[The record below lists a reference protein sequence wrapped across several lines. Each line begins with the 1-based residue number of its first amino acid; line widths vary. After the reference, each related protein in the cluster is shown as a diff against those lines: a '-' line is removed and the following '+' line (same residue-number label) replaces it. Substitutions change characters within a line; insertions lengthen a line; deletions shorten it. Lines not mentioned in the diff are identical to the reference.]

1 MNNAVEVKNL
11 SKRYTIGQK
20 ERYLTLRDLFVKA
33 AKAPINLVKG
43 KKFVK
48 KEQFWAL
55 KDVNFEVKE
64 GEVVGIIGR
73 NGAGK
78 STLLKIL
85 SRITEPTEGE
95 VKLNGRVSSLLEVGT
110 GFHPELTGRE
120 NIYLNGAILG
130 MRKREIDEKFDKI
143 VEFSG
148 VEKFLDM
155 PVKRYSSGMQVRL
168 AFSVAAHLEPDIL
181 IIDEVL
187 AVGDAEFQKK
197 CLGKMDQVTKEAGR
211 TILFVSHDMSAIK
224 KICNRVIILEN
235 GEMIFDGE
243 VEEGIKRYFKDK
255 SINKPEIDFH
265 TGEDM
270 TKKKLYFKKA
280 RLLNQKGIPEIHFEY
295 GDKIKLEIEYI
306 VNTTL
311 DNSLLGVEIINS
323 EGTTILSTTSQDALG
338 EIKNRKNPGEYKYS
352 LEIDSSLFT
361 KPNSYYIN
369 FNSAVP
375 KVEYLDTPK
384 ENLYFDVSEGTSSP
398 SYLLG
403 HGRKGVIEPVI
414 EWIE

>member
-33 AKAPINLVKG
+33 AKAPINLAKG
-43 KKFVK
+43 KKFAK

-55 KDVNFEVKE
+55 KDINFEVKE

-95 VKLNGRVSSLLEVGT
+95 VRLNGRVSSLLEVGT

-130 MRKREIDEKFDKI
+130 MRRREIDEKFDEI

-168 AFSVAAHLEPDIL
+168 AFSIAAHLEPDIL

-211 TILFVSHDMSAIK
+211 TILFVSHDMGAVQKLCKRTLLIEDGH
-224 KICNRVIILEN
+224 IV
-235 GEMIFDGE
+235 FDGDTNIAINKYLQE
-243 VEEGIKRYFKDK
+243 SNNLQTCYEFKNDISKELKILKVNISDNEGKETSVFDVDK
-255 SINKPEIDFH
+255 SFKVSIDYAINVETKIASLAAILTNSSNQVVFASASVDTLSEEFKPKKRGLYKATFEMPKSTGLYLNRGLYWLRISLGEPNTKAIDSVENILINFKIPKEKKEID
-265 TGEDM
+265 
-270 TKKKLYFKKA
+270 
-280 RLLNQKGIPEIHFEY
+280 IPERIAV
-295 GDKIKLEIEYI
+295 L
-306 VNTTL
+306 T
-311 DNSLLGVEIINS
+311 INS
-323 EGTTILSTTSQDALG
+323 KW
-338 EIKNRKNPGEYKYS
+338 EISN
-352 LEIDSSLFT
+352 
-361 KPNSYYIN
+361 
-369 FNSAVP
+369 
-375 KVEYLDTPK
+375 
-384 ENLYFDVSEGTSSP
+384 
-398 SYLLG
+398 
-403 HGRKGVIEPVI
+403 
-414 EWIE
+414 

>member
-33 AKAPINLVKG
+33 AKAPINLAKG
-43 KKFVK
+43 KKFAK

-130 MRKREIDEKFDKI
+130 MRKKEIDEKFDEI

-168 AFSVAAHLEPDIL
+168 AFSIAAHLEPDIL

-211 TILFVSHDMSAIK
+211 TILFVSHDMGAVQRLCK
-224 KICNRVIILEN
+224 KTILLE
-235 GEMIFDGE
+235 DGKVVMYDE
-243 VEEGIKRYFKDK
+243 TEKVVSYYM
-255 SINKPEIDFH
+255 SNINKGSSIYNYENDLSKEVKI
-265 TGEDM
+265 TSV
-270 TKKKLYFKKA
+270 
-280 RLLNQKGIPEIHFEY
+280 
-295 GDKIKLEIEYI
+295 KIKNESKEIKGTLKIDESFEIEIEYQLNKELNGYHI
-306 VNTTL
+306 STICENILGTKIFASESSESIGLLNNIPGKYHITFKFPKTGGIFLNTG
-311 DNSLLGVEIINS
+311 SYMVRISIGYPQS
-323 EGTTILSTTSQDALG
+323 
-338 EIKNRKNPGEYKYS
+338 RP
-352 LEIDSSLFT
+352 IDSATGIPIELFGAYNKRILQT
-361 KPNSYYIN
+361 KKEGFALNISGEW
-369 FNSAVP
+369 FN
-375 KVEYLDTPK
+375 
-384 ENLYFDVSEGTSSP
+384 
-398 SYLLG
+398 
-403 HGRKGVIEPVI
+403 
-414 EWIE
+414 